1 MLGLPKQTEIK
12 KIIPKNAIFSK
23 FPMNTA
29 AKDKFNADIKQ
40 IALVNELS
48 KNTLTISE
56 GENVKYV
63 YAALVSLKQRNFDEK
78 NIILLSKLIP
88 QKIVFL
94 LEYEE
99 LYKVAVFHTKL
110 MQTEWLPYDS
120 AVLEL
125 QGLNLD
131 DIWNNF
137 IVQIGEITVAKGN
150 TLDEQIAAD
159 EKRRKLTAEIERLE
173 KKAYKEK
180 QPKRKLELAHKAKEL
195 KRELSLLDEH

>member
-23 FPMNTA
+23 FLINTA

-99 LYKVAVFHTKL
+99 LYKVAVLHTKL

-120 AVLEL
+120 AVLKL

-131 DIWNNF
+131 DVWNDF
-137 IVQIGEITVAKGN
+137 IVQIGEITVVEGN

-159 EKRRKLTAEIERLE
+159 EKRQKLTAEIERLE
-173 KKAYKEK
+173 KRAYKEK
-180 QPKRKLELAHKAKEL
+180 QPKRKLELFSRIKEL
-195 KRELSLLDEH
+195 NSKIENL